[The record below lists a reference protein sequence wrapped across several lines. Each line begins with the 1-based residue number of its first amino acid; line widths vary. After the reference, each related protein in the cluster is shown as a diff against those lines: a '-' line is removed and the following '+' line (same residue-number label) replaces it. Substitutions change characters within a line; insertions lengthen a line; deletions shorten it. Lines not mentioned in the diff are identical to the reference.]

1 MLHFIFETI
10 CLVNFIKKFTLFIK
24 LVPYV
29 MLHHFAKSFFKD
41 NAKGVNKC
49 MNYAFLKND
58 KIRQMARGKLREK
71 TIRKSYIH
79 TDTIIIYTA
88 VREYTDQLK
97 KLFIPSY
104 GLLNKHP

>member
-1 MLHFIFETI
+1 MFHFIFETI
-10 CLVNFIKKFTLFIK
+10 CLVNFIKNVYIVYKTGSICH
-24 LVPYV
+24 VAS
-29 MLHHFAKSFFKD
+29 FAKSFFKD

-79 TDTIIIYTA
+79 TDTIIIN
-88 VREYTDQLK
+88 VPVIILR
-97 KLFIPSY
+97 
-104 GLLNKHP
+104 